1 MMLNRAA
8 LVLCLGAA
16 ALGSA
21 CTTETMS
28 TAPTA
33 VSEDAGMSAA
43 RRGPGVRLWTGMMT
57 IKGNVVKVDPG
68 AGTMLI
74 VDYDTPSPDVR
85 PVPTLVMVSPSTVI
99 TIDGQPGKLGHLQP
113 GYVTTVEGNWRPRG
127 FEAYT
132 VTATKG

>member
-1 MMLNRAA
+1 MTVNRAA
-8 LVLCLGAA
+8 LLAILGAA

-33 VSEDAGMSAA
+33 VSEDGGLAAA
-43 RRGPGVRLWTGMMT
+43 RRGPGVRLWVGTMT
-57 IKGNVVKVDPG
+57 VKGDVIKVDPV

-74 VDYDTPSPDVR
+74 ADYGTPSPGGV
-85 PVPTLVMVSPSTVI
+85 PVPTLVVVLGSTTV
-99 TIDGQPGKLGHLQP
+99 TIDGQPGKLGQIQP
-113 GYVTTVEGNWRPRG
+113 GYLTTIEGTWRPRW
-127 FEAYT
+127 FEAST